1 MSFPDH
7 KRLDELKQQ
16 AALEAL
22 GMLSEAESAQLD
34 RDFRDLPSS
43 VQAELRRMQADIAT
57 DPTFLSAEDPQPSLR
72 ARTVAAVMTE
82 IEHQDSQ
89 LAPIAQIGAPVRRM
103 SGRTP
108 VRSIDA
114 NELMQQAMAA
124 ATAKADSLRFARTA
138 YWWRA
143 AAIALAAAL
152 IVAIYF
158 ERQANLWG
166 QRVGDVALQRDSRQ
180 NVMKAAGPGGKASLA
195 ETADKVRGMRARWPQ
210 TELALAPVF
219 VDTRNGDGM
228 LMTMGQ
234 TKGRSYYRCASLV
247 RMATRRSS
255 PRWCATRAFS
265 AVALDT
271 KSILRCSLGQ
281 IELVDSRGI
290 VVLST

>member
-43 VQAELRRMQADIAT
+43 VQAELRRMQADMAT
-57 DPTFLSAEDPQPSLR
+57 DPAFLADEEPQPSLR

-82 IEHQDSQ
+82 IEAHDSQ

-124 ATAKADSLRFARTA
+124 ATAKADALRFARTS

-166 QRVGDVALQRDSRQ
+166 QRVGDVALQRESRQ
-180 NVMKAAGPGGKASLA
+180 ELLNMLKVRGLGDLA
-195 ETADKVRGMRARWPQ
+195 ETADKVRGLRAVANDGAGSA
-210 TELALAPVF
+210 TVL
-219 VDTRNGDGM
+219 VDSRTGDAM
-228 LMTMGQ
+228 LLTMGL
-234 TKGRSYYRCASLV
+234 TKGQKYTLRVTREDGHKDVIATVVPNESL
-247 RMATRRSS
+247 
-255 PRWCATRAFS
+255 S

-271 KSILRCSLGQ
+271 KAIPALLTGQ